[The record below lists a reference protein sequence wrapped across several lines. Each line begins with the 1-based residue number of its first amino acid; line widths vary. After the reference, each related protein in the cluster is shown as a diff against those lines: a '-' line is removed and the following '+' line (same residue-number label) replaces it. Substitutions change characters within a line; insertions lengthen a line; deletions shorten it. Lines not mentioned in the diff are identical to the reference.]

1 MKIRIQKMKLHN
13 FKGIRE
19 FEINFNSLDTEIYG
33 KNATGKTSIFD
44 AFTWLFFDKDSN
56 GSAKFDVKTKTPD
69 GEFLHNLEHSVEV
82 ALMIDGTETTF
93 KKILKEK
100 YTKQRGAT
108 TAVFAGHVT
117 DYFVDDVP
125 RKKKEF
131 DEIVNSTFDADI
143 FPIITDPFFFNEKM
157 KWQDRRKMLID
168 ICGDISDSA
177 VIASNSVLSPLNDY
191 LSNKSVNDL
200 RIQLKSQMKPI
211 NDELKMIPVKINEAQ
226 LAIPAEI
233 ADEKETNDKYISL
246 KKEIEDLEFKKH
258 MAMTNSLNEEKEIQ
272 IAKLRGRRVLINDE
286 RPDIKK
292 EENEI
297 YRLEYEGRRLKVDI
311 ESYNFEIK
319 TTIIKM
325 NQNEEKRNELRNE
338 WKEVNSS
345 TYDESQNV
353 CPACGQELPFD
364 KIEGFKERFNLN
376 KAKRLE
382 AINAEGKRLK
392 FEYDEMDEKIAKLE
406 PEMHDKQK
414 EYDGMIEKIKSLRAS
429 IEKKT
434 KELNEK
440 KIPKIQNIDAEIE
453 RLHKEI
459 SSNDNSKEVEA
470 IKNQINEKRAD
481 LAELEQEIAKRNLAN
496 VQKARIKTLE
506 EQEKKLASEYTEK
519 EKLLYLT
526 DEFIKAKVEML
537 TEKINSHFEMV
548 KFKLFDEQINGGVVE
563 CCECTYK
570 GVTYSNL
577 NNAAKINCGLDIIN
591 TICNFKNTLA
601 PIFIDNAE
609 SVNHV
614 IHTESQQIR
623 LYVTTHQTLTAN
635 NNFEN

>member
-1 MKIRIQKMKLHN
+1 MKIRIQKMKLQN

-19 FEINFNSLDTEIYG
+19 FEIDFNSLDTEIYG
-33 KNATGKTSIFD
+33 KNATGKTSIVD

-82 ALMIDGTETTF
+82 SLMIDGTETTF
-93 KKILKEK
+93 KKVLKEK

-131 DEIVNSTFDADI
+131 DEIVNSTFDSDI

>member
-1 MKIRIQKMKLHN
+1 MKIRIQKMKLQN

-19 FEINFNSLDTEIYG
+19 FEIDFNSLDTEIYG
-33 KNATGKTSIFD
+33 KNATGKTSIVD

-82 ALMIDGTETTF
+82 SLMIDGTETTF

-100 YTKQRGAT
+100 YTKQRGAS
-108 TAVFAGHVT
+108 TAVFAGHTT

-131 DEIVNSTFDADI
+131 DEIVNSTFDASI
-143 FPIITDPFFFNEKM
+143 FPIITDPFYFNEKM

-168 ICGDISDSA
+168 ICGDVSDA
-177 VIASNSVLSPLNDY
+177 QVIGIHEELKELESY
-191 LSNKSVNDL
+191 LETKSIDDL
-200 RIQLKSQMKPI
+200 RAQLKSQMKPI
-211 NDELKMIPVKINEAQ
+211 NDELKMIPVRINEAQ
-226 LAIPAEI
+226 LSIPTDI
-233 ADEKETNDKYISL
+233 KEFEPLAQKRQDIS
-246 KKEIEDLEFKKH
+246 KEIDDLQNKKRL
-258 MAMTNSLNEEKEIQ
+258 ASTNASNEEKEVE
-272 IAKLRGRRVLINDE
+272 IARLRGRRVLINDE

-297 YRLEYEGRRLKVDI
+297 YRLEYEARRLKVDI
-311 ESYNFEIK
+311 ESDNFEIK
-319 TTIIKM
+319 TTIHKM
-325 NQNEEKRNELRNE
+325 NQNEEKRNELRKE

-345 TYDESQNV
+345 VYDESQNI

-376 KAKRLE
+376 KAKHLE

-392 FEYDEMDEKIAKLE
+392 AEYDDMDEKIAKLE
-406 PEMHDKQK
+406 TEMHEGQK

-429 IEKKT
+429 IDKKT

-440 KIPKIQNIDAEIE
+440 KIPKIKKVDEEIE
-453 RLHKEI
+453 RIQKEI
-459 SSNDNSKEVEA
+459 DSNDSSKEIEL
-470 IKNQINEKRAD
+470 ISEKISQKQFELNEIEQEFAKRR
-481 LAELEQEIAKRNLAN
+481 LAENQLK
-496 VQKARIKTLE
+496 RIKELE
-506 EQEKKLASEYTEK
+506 DQEKHLVVEYSEK
-519 EKLLYLT
+519 ERLLFLT
-526 DEFIKAKVEML
+526 DEFIKAKVEIL
-537 TEKINSHFEMV
+537 TEKINSNFDMV

-591 TICNFKNTLA
+591 TICKSRDTYA

-614 IHTESQQIR
+614 IHTDSQQIR
-623 LYVTTHQTLTAN
+623 LYVTTHQALTAN

>member
-1 MKIRIQKMKLHN
+1 MKIRIQKMKLQN

-19 FEINFNSLDTEIYG
+19 FEIDFNSLDTEIYG

-82 ALMIDGTETTF
+82 SLMIDGTETTF
-93 KKILKEK
+93 KKVLKEK

-131 DEIVNSTFDADI
+131 DEIVNSTFDSDI

-168 ICGDISDSA
+168 ICGDIDDSA
-177 VIASNSVLSPLNDY
+177 VIASNNALSPLNDY
-191 LSNKSVNDL
+191 LSSKSVNDL
-200 RIQLKSQMKPI
+200 RMQLKSQMKPI

>member
-1 MKIRIQKMKLHN
+1 MKIRIQKMKLQN

-19 FEINFNSLDTEIYG
+19 FEIDFNSLDTEIYG

-69 GEFLHNLEHSVEV
+69 GEFIHNLEHSVEV
-82 ALMIDGTETTF
+82 SLMIDGTETTF
-93 KKILKEK
+93 KKVLKEK

-108 TAVFAGHVT
+108 TAVFAGHTT

-168 ICGDISDSA
+168 ICGDIDDSA
-177 VIASNSVLSPLNDY
+177 VIASNNVLLPLNDY

-226 LAIPAEI
+226 LAIPEEI

-286 RPDIKK
+286 IPDIKK
-292 EENEI
+292 EQNDVMKMEYDQIRIEREI
-297 YRLEYEGRRLKVDI
+297 EDLKYTI
-311 ESYNFEIK
+311 SNFEK
-319 TTIIKM
+319 RCED
-325 NQNEEKRNELRNE
+325 NEEKRTELR
-338 WKEVNSS
+338 KEYMIVNS
-345 TYDESQNV
+345 TQYDESQNV
-353 CPACGQELPFD
+353 CPTCGQDLTFKQVEC
-364 KIEGFKERFNLN
+364 FKEQFNLQ
-376 KAKRLE
+376 KAQRLE
-382 AINAEGKRLK
+382 SINAQGIALNKE
-392 FEYDEMDEKIAKLE
+392 FTEYKEKIGECKVKLQSR
-406 PEMHDKQK
+406 EMELGSIKVNIESLKKQI
-414 EYDGMIEKIKSLRAS
+414 D
-429 IEKKT
+429 KKT
-434 KELNEK
+434 REFNEK
-440 KIPKIQNIDAEIE
+440 KIPKIQKIDAEIE
-453 RLHKEI
+453 RLQKEI

-506 EQEKKLASEYTEK
+506 EQEKKLAAEYTEK

-526 DEFIKAKVEML
+526 DEFIKAKVEMF

-577 NNAAKINCGLDIIN
+577 NNAAKINCGLDIIK
-591 TICNFKNTLA
+591 TICESRDTYA

-614 IHTESQQIR
+614 IHTDSQQIR

>member
-1 MKIRIQKMKLHN
+1 MKIRIQKMKLQN

-19 FEINFNSLDTEIYG
+19 FEIDFNSLDTEIYG

-82 ALMIDGTETTF
+82 SLMIDGTETTF
-93 KKILKEK
+93 KKVLKEK

-108 TAVFAGHVT
+108 TAVFAGHTT

-131 DEIVNSTFDADI
+131 DEIVNNTFDADI

-168 ICGDISDSA
+168 ICGDIDDSA
-177 VIASNSVLSPLNDY
+177 VIASNNALSPLNDY
-191 LSNKSVNDL
+191 LSSKSVNDL
-200 RIQLKSQMKPI
+200 RMQLKSQMKPI

-226 LAIPAEI
+226 LAIPEEI
-233 ADEKETNDKYISL
+233 ADEKETNDKYVSL

-258 MAMTNSLNEEKEIQ
+258 LVMTNSLNEEKEVQ

-286 RPDIKK
+286 IPDIKK
-292 EENEI
+292 EHNDVMKMEYDQMCIEREI
-297 YRLEYEGRRLKVDI
+297 EDLKYSI
-311 ESYNFEIK
+311 SNY
-319 TTIIKM
+319 
-325 NQNEEKRNELRNE
+325 EKRCEDNEAQRAELR
-338 WKEVNSS
+338 KEYMSVNS
-345 TYDESQNV
+345 TQYDESQNV
-353 CPACGQELPFD
+353 CPTCGQDLTFKQVEC
-364 KIEGFKERFNLN
+364 FKEQFNLKKAQRLESIN
-376 KAKRLE
+376 AQGISLKKEFTEYKEKIGECKAKLQSCE
-382 AINAEGKRLK
+382 MELGSIKVNIESLK
-392 FEYDEMDEKIAKLE
+392 
-406 PEMHDKQK
+406 KQI
-414 EYDGMIEKIKSLRAS
+414 D
-429 IEKKT
+429 KKT
-434 KELNEK
+434 GELNEK
-440 KIPKIQNIDAEIE
+440 KISKIKKIDEEIE
-453 RLHKEI
+453 QLQKEI
-459 SSNDNSKEVEA
+459 ASNDNSKEVES

-537 TEKINSHFEMV
+537 TENINSHFEMV

-614 IHTESQQIR
+614 IHTDSQQIR

>member
-1 MKIRIQKMKLHN
+1 MKIRIQKMKLQN

-19 FEINFNSLDTEIYG
+19 FEIDFNSLDTEIYG
-33 KNATGKTSIFD
+33 KNATGKTSIVD

-82 ALMIDGTETTF
+82 SLMIDGTETTF
-93 KKILKEK
+93 KKVLKEK

-392 FEYDEMDEKIAKLE
+392 SEYDEMDEKIAKLE

-434 KELNEK
+434 KELNDK
-440 KIPKIQNIDAEIE
+440 KIPKIQKIDTEIE
-453 RLHKEI
+453 RLQKEI
-459 SSNDNSKEVEA
+459 ASNDNSKEFDA
-470 IKNQINEKRAD
+470 IKKQIDEKREA
-481 LAELEQEIAKRNLAN
+481 AKELEQMIAKRNLAN
-496 VQKARIKTLE
+496 VQKARIQTLE
-506 EQEKKLASEYTEK
+506 ELEKKLACEYTEK

-537 TEKINSHFEMV
+537 TENINSHFEMV

-570 GVTYSNL
+570 GVTYQNL

>member
-1 MKIRIQKMKLHN
+1 MKIRIQKMKLQN

-19 FEINFNSLDTEIYG
+19 FEIDFNSLDTEIYG

-82 ALMIDGTETTF
+82 TLMIDGTETTF
-93 KKILKEK
+93 KKVLKEK

-108 TAVFAGHVT
+108 TAVFAGHTT

-131 DEIVNSTFDADI
+131 DEIVNNTFDADI

-168 ICGDISDSA
+168 ICGDIDDSA
-177 VIASNSVLSPLNDY
+177 VIASNNVLLPLNDY

-200 RIQLKSQMKPI
+200 RMQLKSQMKPI

-226 LAIPAEI
+226 LAIPEEI
-233 ADEKETNDKYISL
+233 ADEKETNDKYVSL
-246 KKEIEDLEFKKH
+246 KKEIEDLEFKKNLV
-258 MAMTNSLNEEKEIQ
+258 MTNSLNEEKEVQ

-286 RPDIKK
+286 IPDIKK
-292 EENEI
+292 EHNDVMKMEYDQMCIEREI
-297 YRLEYEGRRLKVDI
+297 EDLKYSI
-311 ESYNFEIK
+311 SNY
-319 TTIIKM
+319 
-325 NQNEEKRNELRNE
+325 EKRCEDNEAQRAELR
-338 WKEVNSS
+338 KEYMSVNS
-345 TYDESQNV
+345 TQYDETQNV
-353 CPACGQELPFD
+353 CPTCGQDLPFEQ
-364 KIEGFKERFNLN
+364 IEGFKEKFNLK
-376 KAKRLE
+376 KAQRLE
-382 AINAEGKRLK
+382 SINAQGIALK
-392 FEYDEMDEKIAKLE
+392 KEFSRCKEKIGECKVKLQSR
-406 PEMHDKQK
+406 EMELGSIKVNIESLKKQI
-414 EYDGMIEKIKSLRAS
+414 D
-429 IEKKT
+429 KKT
-434 KELNEK
+434 GELNEK
-440 KIPKIQNIDAEIE
+440 KIPKIQKIDAEIE
-453 RLHKEI
+453 QLQKEI
-459 SSNDNSKEVEA
+459 ASNDNSKEVEA
-470 IKNQINEKRAD
+470 IRNQINEKRAD
-481 LAELEQEIAKRNLAN
+481 VAELEQEIAKRNLAN

-506 EQEKKLASEYTEK
+506 EQEKKLAAEYTEK
-519 EKLLYLT
+519 EKILYLI

-537 TEKINSHFEMV
+537 TENINSHFEMV

-577 NNAAKINCGLDIIN
+577 NNASKINCGLDIIN

-623 LYVTTHQTLTAN
+623 LYVTNDETLKV
-635 NNFEN
+635 ERG

>member
-1 MKIRIQKMKLHN
+1 MKIRIQKMKLQN

-19 FEINFNSLDTEIYG
+19 FEIDFNSLDTEIYG

-69 GEFLHNLEHSVEV
+69 GEFIHNLEHSVEV
-82 ALMIDGTETTF
+82 TLMIDGTETTF
-93 KKILKEK
+93 KKVLKEK

-108 TAVFAGHVT
+108 TSVFAGHTT

-131 DEIVNSTFDADI
+131 DEIVNNTFDADI

-168 ICGDISDSA
+168 ICGDIDDSA
-177 VIASNSVLSPLNDY
+177 VIASNNALSPLNDY
-191 LSNKSVNDL
+191 LSSKSVNDL
-200 RIQLKSQMKPI
+200 RMQLKSQMKPI

-226 LAIPAEI
+226 LAIPTEI
-233 ADEKETNDKYISL
+233 ADEKETNDKYVSL

-258 MAMTNSLNEEKEIQ
+258 LVMTNSLNEEKEVQ

-286 RPDIKK
+286 IPDIKK
-292 EENEI
+292 EHNDVMKMEYDQMCIEREI
-297 YRLEYEGRRLKVDI
+297 EDLKYSI
-311 ESYNFEIK
+311 SNY
-319 TTIIKM
+319 
-325 NQNEEKRNELRNE
+325 EKRCEDNEAQRAELR
-338 WKEVNSS
+338 KEYMSVNS
-345 TYDESQNV
+345 TQYDETQNV
-353 CPACGQELPFD
+353 CPTCGQDLPFEQ
-364 KIEGFKERFNLN
+364 IEGFKEKFNLK
-376 KAKRLE
+376 KAQRLE
-382 AINAEGKRLK
+382 SINAQGIALK
-392 FEYDEMDEKIAKLE
+392 KEFSRCKEKIGECKVKLQSR
-406 PEMHDKQK
+406 EMELGSIKVNIESLKKQI
-414 EYDGMIEKIKSLRAS
+414 D
-429 IEKKT
+429 KKT
-434 KELNEK
+434 REFNEN
-440 KIPKIQNIDAEIE
+440 KIPKIQKIDAEIE
-453 RLHKEI
+453 QLQKEI
-459 SSNDNSKEVEA
+459 ASNDNSKEVDA
-470 IKNQINEKRAD
+470 IKNQINEKREA
-481 LAELEQEIAKRNLAN
+481 AKEIEQMIAKRNLAN
-496 VQKARIKTLE
+496 VQKARIQTLE
-506 EQEKKLASEYTEK
+506 ELEKKLACEYTEK

-537 TEKINSHFEMV
+537 TENINSHFEMV
-548 KFKLFDEQINGGVVE
+548 KFKLFDKQINGGVVE

-614 IHTESQQIR
+614 IHTDSQQIR
-623 LYVTTHQTLTAN
+623 LYVTNDETLKV
-635 NNFEN
+635 ERG

>member
-1 MKIRIQKMKLHN
+1 MKIRIQKMKLQN

-19 FEINFNSLDTEIYG
+19 FEIDFNSLDTEIYG

-82 ALMIDGTETTF
+82 SLMIDGTETTF
-93 KKILKEK
+93 KKVLKEK

-131 DEIVNSTFDADI
+131 DEIVNNTFDADI

-168 ICGDISDSA
+168 ICGDIDDSA
-177 VIASNSVLSPLNDY
+177 VIASNNVLLPLNDY

-200 RIQLKSQMKPI
+200 RMQLKSQIKPI

-233 ADEKETNDKYISL
+233 ADEKETNDKYVSL

-258 MAMTNSLNEEKEIQ
+258 LVMTNSLNEEKEIQ

-292 EENEI
+292 QENRIIE
-297 YRLEYEGRRLKVDI
+297 LEYNANKLERDIENMKYSVSNFGRRC
-311 ESYNFEIK
+311 EE
-319 TTIIKM
+319 
-325 NQNEEKRNELRNE
+325 NEEKRNNLRDK
-338 WKEVNSS
+338 WKEVNARI
-345 TYDESQNV
+345 YDESQNI
-353 CPACGQELPFD
+353 CPSCGQELPEE
-364 KIEGFKERFNLN
+364 KIEGFKEKFNMN

-382 AINAEGKRLK
+382 EINNQGVSLKAEFDKYKKEINDLNTQINLRQQSLNAAKESIDNLK
-392 FEYDEMDEKIAKLE
+392 
-406 PEMHDKQK
+406 K
-414 EYDGMIEKIKSLRAS
+414 EVE
-429 IEKKT
+429 KT
-434 KELNEK
+434 KAEFNEK
-440 KIPKIQNIDAEIE
+440 KIPKIQKIDEEIE
-453 RLHKEI
+453 QLQKEI
-459 SSNDNSKEVEA
+459 ASNDNSKEVES

-519 EKLLYLT
+519 EKLLYLM

-537 TEKINSHFEMV
+537 TENINSHFEMV

-609 SVNHV
+609 SVNYV
-614 IHTESQQIR
+614 IHTDSQQIR

>member
-1 MKIRIQKMKLHN
+1 MKIRIQKMKLQN

-19 FEINFNSLDTEIYG
+19 FEIDFNSLDTEIYG

-108 TAVFAGHVT
+108 TAVFAGHTT

-131 DEIVNSTFDADI
+131 DEVVNNTFDADI

-168 ICGDISDSA
+168 ICGDIDDSA
-177 VIASNSVLSPLNDY
+177 VIASNNALSPLNDY
-191 LSNKSVNDL
+191 LSSKSVNDL
-200 RIQLKSQMKPI
+200 RMQLKSQMKPI

-226 LAIPAEI
+226 LAIPEEI
-233 ADEKETNDKYISL
+233 ADEKETNDKYVSL

-258 MAMTNSLNEEKEIQ
+258 LVMTNSLNEEKEVQ

-286 RPDIKK
+286 IPDIKK
-292 EENEI
+292 EHNDVMKMEYDQMCIEREI
-297 YRLEYEGRRLKVDI
+297 EDLKYSI
-311 ESYNFEIK
+311 SNY
-319 TTIIKM
+319 
-325 NQNEEKRNELRNE
+325 EKRCEDNEAQRAELR
-338 WKEVNSS
+338 KEYMSVNS
-345 TYDESQNV
+345 TQYDESQNV
-353 CPACGQELPFD
+353 CPTCGQDLTFKQVEC
-364 KIEGFKERFNLN
+364 FKEQFNLKKAQRLESIN
-376 KAKRLE
+376 AQGISLKKEFTEYKEKIGECKAKLQSCE
-382 AINAEGKRLK
+382 MELGSIKVNIESLK
-392 FEYDEMDEKIAKLE
+392 
-406 PEMHDKQK
+406 KQI
-414 EYDGMIEKIKSLRAS
+414 D
-429 IEKKT
+429 KKT
-434 KELNEK
+434 GELNEK
-440 KIPKIQNIDAEIE
+440 KIPKIQKIDAEIE
-453 RLHKEI
+453 QLQKEI
-459 SSNDNSKEVEA
+459 ESNDNSKEVEA
-470 IKNQINEKRAD
+470 IKHQLNEKRAD
-481 LAELEQEIAKRNLAN
+481 LADLEQMIAKRNLAN
-496 VQKARIKTLE
+496 VQKARIQTLE
-506 EQEKKLASEYTEK
+506 ELEKKLACEYTEK

-537 TEKINSHFEMV
+537 TENINSHFEMV

-614 IHTESQQIR
+614 IHTDSQQIR

>member
-1 MKIRIQKMKLHN
+1 MKIRIQKMKLQN

-19 FEINFNSLDTEIYG
+19 FEIDFNSLDTEIYG

-82 ALMIDGTETTF
+82 TLMIDGTETTF
-93 KKILKEK
+93 KKVLKEK

-168 ICGDISDSA
+168 ICGDIADSA
-177 VIASNSVLSPLNDY
+177 VIASNNALSPLNDY

-200 RIQLKSQMKPI
+200 RMQLKSQMKPI

-233 ADEKETNDKYISL
+233 ADEKETNDKYVGL

-258 MAMTNSLNEEKEIQ
+258 MAMTNSLNEEKEVK
-272 IAKLRGRRVLINDE
+272 IAKLRGRRILINDE
-286 RPDIKK
+286 IPDIKK
-292 EENEI
+292 EQNDVMKM
-297 YRLEYEGRRLKVDI
+297 EYDQRRIERDI
-311 ESYNFEIK
+311 EDLKYSISNYEK
-319 TTIIKM
+319 RCKD
-325 NQNEEKRNELRNE
+325 NEEKRAKLR
-338 WKEVNSS
+338 KEYMSVNS
-345 TYDESQNV
+345 TQYDETQNV
-353 CPACGQELPFD
+353 CPTCGQELPFEQ
-364 KIEGFKERFNLN
+364 IEGFKEQFNLKKAQRLESIN
-376 KAKRLE
+376 AQGIALKKEFTEYKERIGECKAK
-382 AINAEGKRLK
+382 LK
-392 FEYDEMDEKIAKLE
+392 GCEMELGSIKVNVESLK
-406 PEMHDKQK
+406 KQI
-414 EYDGMIEKIKSLRAS
+414 D
-429 IEKKT
+429 KKT
-434 KELNEK
+434 VELNEK
-440 KIPKIQNIDAEIE
+440 KIPKIQKIDAEIE
-453 RLHKEI
+453 QLKKEI
-459 SSNDNSKEVEA
+459 ESNDNSKEVEA
-470 IKNQINEKRAD
+470 IKHQLNEKRAD
-481 LAELEQEIAKRNLAN
+481 LAYLEQEIAKRNLAN
-496 VQKARIKTLE
+496 VQKSRIKTLE

-537 TEKINSHFEMV
+537 TENINRHFEMV

-614 IHTESQQIR
+614 IHTDSQQIR

>member
-1 MKIRIQKMKLHN
+1 MKIRIQKMKLQN

-19 FEINFNSLDTEIYG
+19 FEIDFNSLDTEIYG

-82 ALMIDGTETTF
+82 TLMIDGTETTF
-93 KKILKEK
+93 KKVLKEK

-168 ICGDISDSA
+168 ICGDIADSA
-177 VIASNSVLSPLNDY
+177 VIASNVTLSPLNEY

-200 RIQLKSQMKPI
+200 RMQLKNQMKPI

-226 LAIPAEI
+226 LAIPEEI
-233 ADEKETNDKYISL
+233 ADEKETNDKYVSL

-258 MAMTNSLNEEKEIQ
+258 MVMTNSLNEEKEIQ

-286 RPDIKK
+286 IPDIKK
-292 EENEI
+292 EQNDVMKMEYDQRRIEREI
-297 YRLEYEGRRLKVDI
+297 EDLKYTI
-311 ESYNFEIK
+311 SNFEK
-319 TTIIKM
+319 RCKD
-325 NQNEEKRNELRNE
+325 NEEKRAELR
-338 WKEVNSS
+338 KEYMSVNS
-345 TYDESQNV
+345 TQYDESQNV
-353 CPACGQELPFD
+353 CPTCGQELPFEQ
-364 KIEGFKERFNLN
+364 IEGFKEKFNMN

-382 AINAEGKRLK
+382 EINKQGVSLKAEFDKYKKEINDLNTQINLRQQSLNAAKESIDNLK
-392 FEYDEMDEKIAKLE
+392 
-406 PEMHDKQK
+406 K
-414 EYDGMIEKIKSLRAS
+414 EVE
-429 IEKKT
+429 KT
-434 KELNEK
+434 KAEFNEK
-440 KIPKIQNIDAEIE
+440 KIPKIQKIDAEIE
-453 RLHKEI
+453 QLKKEI
-459 SSNDNSKEVEA
+459 ESNDNSKEVDA
-470 IKNQINEKRAD
+470 IRNQINEKSEA
-481 LAELEQEIAKRNLAN
+481 AKELEQMIAKRNLAE
-496 VQKARIKTLE
+496 VQKARIQTLE
-506 EQEKKLASEYTEK
+506 ELEKKLACEYTEK

-537 TEKINSHFEMV
+537 TENINSHFEMV

-614 IHTESQQIR
+614 IHTDSQQIR

>member
-1 MKIRIQKMKLHN
+1 MKIRIQKMKLQN

-19 FEINFNSLDTEIYG
+19 FEIDFNSLDTEIYG

-82 ALMIDGTETTF
+82 TLMIDGTETTF

-168 ICGDISDSA
+168 ICGDIDDSD

-200 RIQLKSQMKPI
+200 RMQLKSQMKPI

-226 LAIPAEI
+226 LAIPTEI
-233 ADEKETNDKYISL
+233 EDEKETNDKYVGL

-258 MAMTNSLNEEKEIQ
+258 MVMTNSLNEEKEIQ

-286 RPDIKK
+286 IPDIKK
-292 EENEI
+292 EHNDVTKMEYDQMCIEREI
-297 YRLEYEGRRLKVDI
+297 EDLKYSI
-311 ESYNFEIK
+311 SNY
-319 TTIIKM
+319 
-325 NQNEEKRNELRNE
+325 EKRCEDNEAQRAELR
-338 WKEVNSS
+338 KEYMSVNS
-345 TYDESQNV
+345 TQYDEAQNV
-353 CPACGQELPFD
+353 CPTCGQDLPFEQ
-364 KIEGFKERFNLN
+364 IEGFKEKFNLK
-376 KAKRLE
+376 KAQRLE
-382 AINAEGKRLK
+382 SINAQGIALK
-392 FEYDEMDEKIAKLE
+392 KEFSRCKEKIGECKVKLQSR
-406 PEMHDKQK
+406 EMELGSIKVNIESLKKQI
-414 EYDGMIEKIKSLRAS
+414 D
-429 IEKKT
+429 KKT
-434 KELNEK
+434 GELNEK
-440 KIPKIQNIDAEIE
+440 KIPKIQKIDAEIE
-453 RLHKEI
+453 RLQKEI

-506 EQEKKLASEYTEK
+506 EQEKKLAAEYTEK

-570 GVTYSNL
+570 GVTYQNL

-614 IHTESQQIR
+614 IHTDSQQIR

>member
-1 MKIRIQKMKLHN
+1 MKIRIQKMKLQN

-82 ALMIDGTETTF
+82 SLMIDGTETTF

-108 TAVFAGHVT
+108 TAVFAGHTT

-131 DEIVNSTFDADI
+131 DEIVNNTFDADI

-168 ICGDISDSA
+168 ICGDIDDSA
-177 VIASNSVLSPLNDY
+177 VIASNNVLLPLNDY

-200 RIQLKSQMKPI
+200 RMQLKSQMKPI

-226 LAIPAEI
+226 LAIPEEI
-233 ADEKETNDKYISL
+233 ADGKETNDKYVSL

-258 MAMTNSLNEEKEIQ
+258 LVMTNSLNEEKEIQ

-286 RPDIKK
+286 IPDIKK

-311 ESYNFEIK
+311 ESDNFEIK

-392 FEYDEMDEKIAKLE
+392 SEYDEMDEKIAKLE

-434 KELNEK
+434 KELNDK
-440 KIPKIQNIDAEIE
+440 KIPKIQKIDAEIE
-453 RLHKEI
+453 QLQKEI
-459 SSNDNSKEVEA
+459 ASNDNSKEVES
-470 IKNQINEKRAD
+470 IKNQINEKREA
-481 LAELEQEIAKRNLAN
+481 AKELEQEIAKRNLAN
-496 VQKARIKTLE
+496 VQKARIQTLE
-506 EQEKKLASEYTEK
+506 ELEKKLACEYTEK

-537 TEKINSHFEMV
+537 TENINSHFEMV

>member
-1 MKIRIQKMKLHN
+1 MKIRIQKMKLQN

-19 FEINFNSLDTEIYG
+19 FEIDFNSLDTEIYG

-69 GEFLHNLEHSVEV
+69 GKFLHNLEHSVEV
-82 ALMIDGTETTF
+82 TLMIDGTETTF
-93 KKILKEK
+93 KKVLKEK

-168 ICGDISDSA
+168 ICGDIADSA
-177 VIASNSVLSPLNDY
+177 VIASNSMLSPLNEY

-200 RIQLKSQMKPI
+200 RMQLKSQMKPI

-226 LAIPAEI
+226 LAIPTEI
-233 ADEKETNDKYISL
+233 EDEKETNDKYVGL
-246 KKEIEDLEFKKH
+246 KKEIEELEFKKRL
-258 MAMTNSLNEEKEIQ
+258 AMTNILNEEKEIQ

-292 EENEI
+292 QENRIIE
-297 YRLEYEGRRLKVDI
+297 LEYNANKLERDIENMKYSVSNFGRRC
-311 ESYNFEIK
+311 EE
-319 TTIIKM
+319 
-325 NQNEEKRNELRNE
+325 NEEKRNNLRDK
-338 WKEVNSS
+338 WKEVNASI
-345 TYDESQNV
+345 YDESQNI
-353 CPACGQELPFD
+353 CPTCGQELPEEQ
-364 KIEGFKERFNLN
+364 IEGFKEKFNMN

-382 AINAEGKRLK
+382 EINNQGVSLK
-392 FEYDEMDEKIAKLE
+392 VEFDKYKKEINDLNTQINLRQQSLNAAKESIDNL
-406 PEMHDKQK
+406 KK
-414 EYDGMIEKIKSLRAS
+414 EVE
-429 IEKKT
+429 KT
-434 KELNEK
+434 KAEFNEK
-440 KIPKIQNIDAEIE
+440 KIPKIQKIDAEIE
-453 RLHKEI
+453 QLQKEI
-459 SSNDNSKEVEA
+459 DSNDNSKEVEA
-470 IKNQINEKRAD
+470 IKNKINEKRAD
-481 LAELEQEIAKRNLAN
+481 LAEIEQMIAKRNIAN

-506 EQEKKLASEYTEK
+506 EQEKKLAAEYTEK

-609 SVNHV
+609 SVNYV
-614 IHTESQQIR
+614 IHTDSQQIR

>member
-1 MKIRIQKMKLHN
+1 MKIRIQKMKLQN

-19 FEINFNSLDTEIYG
+19 FEIDFNSLDTEIYG

-82 ALMIDGTETTF
+82 SLMIDGTETTF
-93 KKILKEK
+93 KKVLKEK

-108 TAVFAGHVT
+108 TAVFAGHTT

-131 DEIVNSTFDADI
+131 DEIVNNTFDADI

-168 ICGDISDSA
+168 ICGDIDDSA
-177 VIASNSVLSPLNDY
+177 VIASNNVLLPLNDY

-200 RIQLKSQMKPI
+200 RMQLKSQMKPI

-233 ADEKETNDKYISL
+233 ADEKETNDKYVSL

-258 MAMTNSLNEEKEIQ
+258 MVMTNSLNEEKEIQ

-311 ESYNFEIK
+311 ESDNFEIK

-392 FEYDEMDEKIAKLE
+392 SEYDEMDEKIAKLE

-434 KELNEK
+434 KELNDK
-440 KIPKIQNIDAEIE
+440 KIPKIQKIDAEIE
-453 RLHKEI
+453 QLQKEI
-459 SSNDNSKEVEA
+459 ESNDNSKVVEA
-470 IKNQINEKRAD
+470 IRNQINEKREA
-481 LAELEQEIAKRNLAN
+481 AKELEQEIAKRNLAN
-496 VQKARIKTLE
+496 VQKARIQTLE
-506 EQEKKLASEYTEK
+506 ELEKKLACEYTEK

>member
-1 MKIRIQKMKLHN
+1 MKIRIQKMKLQN

-19 FEINFNSLDTEIYG
+19 FEIDFNSLDTEIYG

-82 ALMIDGTETTF
+82 SLMIDGTETTF

-108 TAVFAGHVT
+108 TAVFAGHTT

-131 DEIVNSTFDADI
+131 DEIVNNTFDADI

-168 ICGDISDSA
+168 ICGDIDDSA
-177 VIASNSVLSPLNDY
+177 VIASNNVLLPLNDY

-200 RIQLKSQMKPI
+200 RMQLKSQMKPI

-226 LAIPAEI
+226 LAIPEEI
-233 ADEKETNDKYISL
+233 ADGKETNDKYVSL

-258 MAMTNSLNEEKEIQ
+258 LVMTNSLNEEKEIQ

-286 RPDIKK
+286 IPDIKK

-311 ESYNFEIK
+311 ESDNFEIK

-392 FEYDEMDEKIAKLE
+392 SEYDEMDEKIAKLE

-434 KELNEK
+434 KELNDK
-440 KIPKIQNIDAEIE
+440 KIPKIQKIDAEIE
-453 RLHKEI
+453 QLQKEI
-459 SSNDNSKEVEA
+459 ASNDNSKEVES
-470 IKNQINEKRAD
+470 IKNQINEKREA
-481 LAELEQEIAKRNLAN
+481 AKELEQEIAKRNLAN
-496 VQKARIKTLE
+496 VQKARIQTLE
-506 EQEKKLASEYTEK
+506 ELEKKLACEYTEK

-537 TEKINSHFEMV
+537 TENINSHFEMV

>member
-1 MKIRIQKMKLHN
+1 MKLHN

-108 TAVFAGHVT
+108 TAVFAGHTT

-131 DEIVNSTFDADI
+131 DEIVNNTFDADI

-168 ICGDISDSA
+168 ICGDIDDSA
-177 VIASNSVLSPLNDY
+177 VIASNNVLLPLNDY

-200 RIQLKSQMKPI
+200 RMQLKSQMKPI

-226 LAIPAEI
+226 LAIPEEI
-233 ADEKETNDKYISL
+233 ADEKETNDKYVSL

-258 MAMTNSLNEEKEIQ
+258 LVMTNSLNEEKEVQ

-286 RPDIKK
+286 IPDIKK
-292 EENEI
+292 EHNDVMKMEYDQMCIEREI
-297 YRLEYEGRRLKVDI
+297 EDLKYSI
-311 ESYNFEIK
+311 SNY
-319 TTIIKM
+319 
-325 NQNEEKRNELRNE
+325 EKRCEDNEAQRAELR
-338 WKEVNSS
+338 KEYMSVNS
-345 TYDESQNV
+345 TQYDESQNV
-353 CPACGQELPFD
+353 CPTCGQDLTFKQVEC
-364 KIEGFKERFNLN
+364 FKEQFNLKKAQRLESIN
-376 KAKRLE
+376 AQGISLKKEFTEYKEKIGECKAKLQSCE
-382 AINAEGKRLK
+382 MELGSIKVNIESLK
-392 FEYDEMDEKIAKLE
+392 
-406 PEMHDKQK
+406 KQI
-414 EYDGMIEKIKSLRAS
+414 D
-429 IEKKT
+429 KKT
-434 KELNEK
+434 GELNEK
-440 KIPKIQNIDAEIE
+440 KISKIKKIDEEIE
-453 RLHKEI
+453 QLQKEI
-459 SSNDNSKEVEA
+459 ASNDNSKEVES

-537 TEKINSHFEMV
+537 TENINSHFEMV

-614 IHTESQQIR
+614 IHTDSQQIR

>member
-1 MKIRIQKMKLHN
+1 MKLQN

-19 FEINFNSLDTEIYG
+19 FEIDFNSLDTEIYG

-82 ALMIDGTETTF
+82 SLMIDGTETTF
-93 KKILKEK
+93 KKVLKEK

-108 TAVFAGHVT
+108 TAVFAGHTT

-131 DEIVNSTFDADI
+131 DEIVNNTFDADI

-168 ICGDISDSA
+168 ICGDIDDSA
-177 VIASNSVLSPLNDY
+177 VIASNNALSPLNDY
-191 LSNKSVNDL
+191 LSSKSVNDL
-200 RIQLKSQMKPI
+200 RMQLKSQMKPI

-226 LAIPAEI
+226 LAIPEEI
-233 ADEKETNDKYISL
+233 ADEKETNDKYVSL

-258 MAMTNSLNEEKEIQ
+258 LVMTNSLNEEKEVQ

-286 RPDIKK
+286 IPDIKK
-292 EENEI
+292 EHNDVMKMEYDQMCIEREI
-297 YRLEYEGRRLKVDI
+297 EDLKYSI
-311 ESYNFEIK
+311 SNY
-319 TTIIKM
+319 
-325 NQNEEKRNELRNE
+325 EKRCEDNEAQRAELR
-338 WKEVNSS
+338 KEYMSVNS
-345 TYDESQNV
+345 TQYDESQNV
-353 CPACGQELPFD
+353 CPTCGQDLTFKQVEC
-364 KIEGFKERFNLN
+364 FKEQFNLKKAQRLESIN
-376 KAKRLE
+376 AQGISLKKEFTEYKEKIGECKAKLQSCE
-382 AINAEGKRLK
+382 MELGSIKVNIESLK
-392 FEYDEMDEKIAKLE
+392 
-406 PEMHDKQK
+406 KQI
-414 EYDGMIEKIKSLRAS
+414 D
-429 IEKKT
+429 KKT
-434 KELNEK
+434 GELNEK
-440 KIPKIQNIDAEIE
+440 KISKIKKIDEEIE
-453 RLHKEI
+453 QLQKEI
-459 SSNDNSKEVEA
+459 ASNDNSKEVES

-537 TEKINSHFEMV
+537 TENINSHFEMV

-614 IHTESQQIR
+614 IHTDSQQIR

>member
-1 MKIRIQKMKLHN
+1 MKIRIQKMKLQN

-19 FEINFNSLDTEIYG
+19 FEIDFNSLDTEIYG

-82 ALMIDGTETTF
+82 SLMIDGTETTF
-93 KKILKEK
+93 KKVLKEK

-131 DEIVNSTFDADI
+131 DEIVNSTFDSDI

-168 ICGDISDSA
+168 ICGDIADSA
-177 VIASNSVLSPLNDY
+177 VIASNNVLLPLNDY
-191 LSNKSVNDL
+191 LSSKSVNDL
-200 RIQLKSQMKPI
+200 RMQLKSQMKPI

-226 LAIPAEI
+226 LAIPEEI

-246 KKEIEDLEFKKH
+246 KKEIEDLEFKKRL
-258 MAMTNSLNEEKEIQ
+258 AMTNSLNEEKEVQ

-292 EENEI
+292 QENRIIE
-297 YRLEYEGRRLKVDI
+297 LEYNANKLERDIENMKYSVSNFGRRC
-311 ESYNFEIK
+311 EE
-319 TTIIKM
+319 
-325 NQNEEKRNELRNE
+325 NEEKRNNLRDK
-338 WKEVNSS
+338 WKEVNTSV
-345 TYDESQNV
+345 YDESQNI
-353 CPACGQELPFD
+353 CPTCGQELP
-364 KIEGFKERFNLN
+364 KEQIEGFKEKFNMN

-382 AINAEGKRLK
+382 EINNQGVSLKAEFDKYKKEINDLNTQINLRQQSLNAAKESIDNLK
-392 FEYDEMDEKIAKLE
+392 
-406 PEMHDKQK
+406 K
-414 EYDGMIEKIKSLRAS
+414 EVE
-429 IEKKT
+429 KT
-434 KELNEK
+434 KAEFNEK
-440 KIPKIQNIDAEIE
+440 KIPKIQKIDAEIE
-453 RLHKEI
+453 QLQKEI
-459 SSNDNSKEVEA
+459 ESNDNSKEVEA
-470 IKNQINEKRAD
+470 IKHQLNEKRAD

-537 TEKINSHFEMV
+537 TENINSHFEMV

-570 GVTYSNL
+570 GVTYQNL

-609 SVNHV
+609 SVNYV

>member
-1 MKIRIQKMKLHN
+1 MKIRIQKMKLQN

-19 FEINFNSLDTEIYG
+19 FEIDFNSLDTEIYG

-82 ALMIDGTETTF
+82 SLMIDGTETTF
-93 KKILKEK
+93 KKVLKEK

-108 TAVFAGHVT
+108 TAVFAGHTT

-131 DEIVNSTFDADI
+131 DEIVNNTFDADI

-168 ICGDISDSA
+168 ICGDIDDSA
-177 VIASNSVLSPLNDY
+177 VIASNNALSPLNDY
-191 LSNKSVNDL
+191 LSSKSVNDL
-200 RIQLKSQMKPI
+200 RMQLKSQMKPI

-226 LAIPAEI
+226 LAIPEEI
-233 ADEKETNDKYISL
+233 ADEKETNDKYVSL

-258 MAMTNSLNEEKEIQ
+258 LVMTNSLNEEKEVQ

-286 RPDIKK
+286 IPDIKK
-292 EENEI
+292 EHNDVMKMEYDQMCIEREI
-297 YRLEYEGRRLKVDI
+297 EDLKYSI
-311 ESYNFEIK
+311 SNY
-319 TTIIKM
+319 
-325 NQNEEKRNELRNE
+325 EKRCEDNEAQRAELR
-338 WKEVNSS
+338 KEYMSVNS
-345 TYDESQNV
+345 TQYDETQNV
-353 CPACGQELPFD
+353 CPTCGQDLPFEQ
-364 KIEGFKERFNLN
+364 IEGFKEKFNLK
-376 KAKRLE
+376 KAQRLE
-382 AINAEGKRLK
+382 SINAQGIALK
-392 FEYDEMDEKIAKLE
+392 KEFSRCKEKIGECKVKLQSR
-406 PEMHDKQK
+406 EMELGSIKVNIESLKKQI
-414 EYDGMIEKIKSLRAS
+414 D
-429 IEKKT
+429 KKT
-434 KELNEK
+434 GELNEK
-440 KIPKIQNIDAEIE
+440 KIPKIQKIDAEIE
-453 RLHKEI
+453 RLQKEI

-496 VQKARIKTLE
+496 VQKARIQTLE
-506 EQEKKLASEYTEK
+506 ELEKKLACEYTEK

-537 TEKINSHFEMV
+537 TENINSHFEMV

-614 IHTESQQIR
+614 IHTDSQQIR

>member
-1 MKIRIQKMKLHN
+1 MKLHN

>member
-1 MKIRIQKMKLHN
+1 MKIRIQKMKLQN

-19 FEINFNSLDTEIYG
+19 FEIDFNSLDTEIYG

-108 TAVFAGHVT
+108 TAVFAGHTT

-131 DEIVNSTFDADI
+131 DEIVNSTFDAEI

-168 ICGDISDSA
+168 ICGDIDDSN

-191 LSNKSVNDL
+191 LSSKSVNDL
-200 RIQLKSQMKPI
+200 RMQLKSQMKPI

-226 LAIPAEI
+226 LAIPEEI
-233 ADEKETNDKYISL
+233 ADEKETNDKYVGL

-258 MAMTNSLNEEKEIQ
+258 MAMTNSLNEEKEVQ

-292 EENEI
+292 QENRIIE
-297 YRLEYEGRRLKVDI
+297 LEYNANKLERDIENMKYSVSNFGRRC
-311 ESYNFEIK
+311 EE
-319 TTIIKM
+319 
-325 NQNEEKRNELRNE
+325 NEEKRNNLRDK
-338 WKEVNSS
+338 WKEVNASI
-345 TYDESQNV
+345 YDESQNI
-353 CPACGQELPFD
+353 CPTCGQELPEEQ
-364 KIEGFKERFNLN
+364 IEGFKEKFNMN

-382 AINAEGKRLK
+382 EINNQGVSLKAEFDKHKKEINDLNTQINLRQQSLNAAKESIDDLK
-392 FEYDEMDEKIAKLE
+392 
-406 PEMHDKQK
+406 K
-414 EYDGMIEKIKSLRAS
+414 EVE
-429 IEKKT
+429 KT
-434 KELNEK
+434 KAEFNEK
-440 KIPKIQNIDAEIE
+440 KIPKIQKIDAEIE
-453 RLHKEI
+453 RLQKEI
-459 SSNDNSKEVEA
+459 SSNDNSKEIDA

-481 LAELEQEIAKRNLAN
+481 LAELKQEIAKRNLAN
-496 VQKARIKTLE
+496 VQKARIQTLE
-506 EQEKKLASEYTEK
+506 ELEKKLACEYTEK

-537 TEKINSHFEMV
+537 TDNINNHFEMV

-570 GVTYSNL
+570 GVTYQNL

-591 TICNFKNTLA
+591 TICNFKNILA

-614 IHTESQQIR
+614 IHTDSQQIR